1 LAQAWFAGVHSNV
14 GGSYTP
20 DGLANEALHWI
31 VEQAEALGLD
41 LDNAFLAHYLPCF
54 NSRLHDSMTTMYR
67 LLGPHVRP
75 IGQFLADGELVHQS
89 ALDRMKLPVC
99 DYRPGNLA
107 AYLAGAV
114 KPATCNTKRIAR
126 GEPCQGAA

>member
-1 LAQAWFAGVHSNV
+1 
-14 GGSYTP
+14 
-20 DGLANEALHWI
+20 
-31 VEQAEALGLD
+31 
-41 LDNAFLAHYLPCF
+41 
-54 NSRLHDSMTTMYR
+54 
-67 LLGPHVRP
+67 
-75 IGQFLADGELVHQS
+75 VHQS